1 MDIIQSETNGG
12 KKSVIFDDHTY
23 RLSNVLRNGD
33 KSYRC
38 TKKSCKARITT
49 DADRKTIVKNL
60 HEHNHGVDPQKTES
74 QQLRI
79 RVRKASGGISESP
92 SKIIR
97 TELQGIVKYDLW
109 RK

>member
-1 MDIIQSETNGG
+1 MDIIQSDTNGG

-49 DADRKTIVKNL
+49 DADSKTIYL
-60 HEHNHGVDPQKTES
+60 
-74 QQLRI
+74 
-79 RVRKASGGISESP
+79 
-92 SKIIR
+92 
-97 TELQGIVKYDLW
+97 YYW
-109 RK
+109 RKCNILFVAQMKYGLWHK